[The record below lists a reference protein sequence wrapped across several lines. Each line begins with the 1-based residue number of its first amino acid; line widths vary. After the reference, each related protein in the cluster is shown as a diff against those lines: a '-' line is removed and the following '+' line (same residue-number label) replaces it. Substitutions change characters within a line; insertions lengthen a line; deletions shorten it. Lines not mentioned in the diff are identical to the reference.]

1 MNMKNILLAL
11 LLFIVS
17 ISCTEMGA
25 DQDVLQPPCNDYTEF
40 SFHDNV
46 VLFDKSYAPKIDVVN
61 DTTINIDNSIDDG
74 HCPKI
79 GDIIYCESSEHIP
92 YGFIGRVVES
102 SNNGAYTTYTTEEVL
117 LTDIFEELHINTTV
131 ELPKDIPYFTDSEG
145 NKYESSSV
153 ENDVWDTIND
163 DNKDDNTNNPASR
176 ASANLTGSHTTKIAI
191 SNSGAFSGHLY
202 INSLLSL
209 RIDISEGKLDE
220 FSYEYNKRCG
230 IVGGLS
236 LSADK
241 GRDFV
246 LVNRTIML
254 PFSIAVGPLLLTTD
268 FNIKCGLNCSAETK
282 VEGELN
288 FEFDNSTAKFS
299 YNNGS
304 PTYEVFHADVS
315 QNKHL
320 SLSRFETTM
329 GVDIYFDTAMEMAC
343 YHRNILAVGAGV
355 KGEYNISVNN
365 EIAYSNTELL
375 KINPYVTISPEV
387 EAGVFCRSKL
397 FKWSGDEEEFGIY
410 RSFGFAS
417 FELPIF
423 PEFYNFV
430 TETANNNIKATAKL
444 IKKNYIKTSEEGF
457 ALFKR
462 DCESALE
469 HKKISSGTRSGET
482 SVLFDVDNQDEYVI
496 KPYIIS
502 DDTYFYGEEY
512 DDKWVDLGL
521 SVLWAK
527 YNVGANSPEEYG
539 GYYAWGEIEE
549 KDEYSW
555 DNYLYGK
562 IITSYDGERK
572 IIVDTDKIDNI
583 ISGTKHDAA
592 HIYYHEKA
600 RMPYG
605 ADIEELFELCSCNI
619 STMNGVNGI
628 IIIGPNGNS
637 IFIPFA
643 GCKVNGDIYDN
654 CKDAYIWH
662 GALTIEDN
670 TYIYTP
676 SIHFTYDDGQAY
688 MSTDIPAPSIGI
700 SIRAVKDIHPE

>member
-1 MNMKNILLAL
+1 MKNILLAL

-25 DQDVLQPPCNDYTEF
+25 DQEVLQPPCNDYTEF

-202 INSLLSL
+202 VNSLLSL

-241 GRDFV
+241 GRDFA

-299 YNNGS
+299 YNSGT
-304 PTYEVFHADVS
+304 PTYEVLHADVS

-365 EIAYSNTELL
+365 EILYSNTELL
-375 KINPYVTISPEV
+375 KINPHVIISPEV
-387 EAGVFCRSKL
+387 EVGVFCRSSL
-397 FKWSGDEEEFGIY
+397 FKWSGDDEEFGVY
-410 RSFGFAS
+410 RSFGFTP

-430 TETANNNIKATAKL
+430 TETANNKIEATAKL
-444 IKKNYIKTSEEGF
+444 IKNNYIKTTEEGF

-469 HKKISSGTRSGET
+469 HKKISYGTRSGET

-527 YNVGANSPEEYG
+527 YNVGATSPEEYG
-539 GYYAWGEIEE
+539 GYYAWGEIKE
-549 KDEYSW
+549 KSSYAPHNYQHWSGLYDEFGSWHVYSCTLNE
-555 DNYLYGK
+555 D
-562 IITSYDGERK
+562 
-572 IIVDTDKIDNI
+572 
-583 ISGTKHDAA
+583 ISGTQYDAA
-592 HIYYHEKA
+592 TINWGGGA
-600 RMPYG
+600 RIPTIKEV
-605 ADIEELFELCSCNI
+605 DELCRTCNWRWVGD
-619 STMNGVNGI
+619 NFVRGI
-628 IIIGPNGNS
+628 HITGPNGNS
-637 IFIPFA
+637 IFIPAA
-643 GCKVNGDIYDN
+643 GYYRNSSLNFVNNEGHYWSSTPKDKLYAATFNFTGKPFDDDFFDWWWYGDR
-654 CKDAYIWH
+654 
-662 GALTIEDN
+662 E
-670 TYIYTP
+670 
-676 SIHFTYDDGQAY
+676 
-688 MSTDIPAPSIGI
+688 IG
-700 SIRAVKDIHPE
+700 SPIRPVKDK